1 LIRTLTIS
9 VVLAMVALKPP
20 PCAQAE
26 TVSARIERLQP
37 HWDVYRPA
45 GEGPFPV
52 VVQLH
57 GCGGKKP
64 FQKTYA
70 EVAQAAGA
78 AVIVVDSHAPR
89 GIGVLAAYAFVCTGL
104 QLWGRERAGDLYAA
118 FAWARTQ
125 SWADPNVMIAAG
137 WSHGGWTVL
146 DALALRPEEQAAA
159 TGLSDLAD
167 DPLAGLAG
175 GFVVYPY
182 CGFACLAAQ
191 RPIREINALYA
202 VLAGADQVVGV
213 RAPRA
218 ALQAQI
224 NRARAVTLLEL
235 RGATHA
241 FDEPEAKDVRQ
252 RFDPAA
258 TAQTQNFYTALI
270 RQVAAR

>member
-1 LIRTLTIS
+1 
-9 VVLAMVALKPP
+9 MVAVKPP
-20 PCAQAE
+20 PIAAAE
-26 TVSARIERLQP
+26 TVAARIERLQP
-37 HWDVYRPA
+37 HWDVYLPA
-45 GEGPFPV
+45 GDGPFPV
-52 VVQLH
+52 VVQMH

-70 EVAQAAGA
+70 EVAQVAGA
-78 AVIVVDSHAPR
+78 AVIVVDSHGPR
-89 GIGVLAAYAFVCTGL
+89 GIGVRAAYAFVCTGL

-125 SWADPNVMIAAG
+125 SWADPNALIAAG

-146 DALALRPEEQAAA
+146 DALALQPGKQAAAA

-191 RPIREINALYA
+191 RPIREVAALYA
-202 VLAGADQVVGV
+202 VLAGEDRVVGV

-218 ALQAQI
+218 ALLAQI
-224 NRARAVTLLEL
+224 NRGRAVKLLEL
-235 RGATHA
+235 PGATHA

-258 TAQTQNFYTALI
+258 TAQTQHFYTALI
-270 RQVAAR
+270 QQVAAR